1 MRALAVVGAVLV
13 SAIVTQASW
22 DEPPGVFFA
31 RDRERMAAAKPFGA
45 MPKAISRDRSGVR
58 LRNAAIVAAA
68 AKREGL
74 PVSLGH
80 NLARQESGFNHLA
93 RSPVGAM
100 GLTQIMPGTWR
111 SEGCTGSP
119 WNPEDNARC
128 GMRYLAKFYRQGGAH
143 YAALRYHGGPNTRMH
158 GPKTKLYARVVT
170 AGVTRNVTNNAAPA
184 WAGALRMAMR

>member
-1 MRALAVVGAVLV
+1 MKALAIIGAVLA
-13 SAIVTQASW
+13 SAIATQASNW

-31 RDRERMAAAKPFGA
+31 RDRGQTQAAKPFGA
-45 MPKAISRDRSGVR
+45 LPKAISRDRSGVR
-58 LRNAAIVAAA
+58 LRNAAIVEAAA
-68 AKREGL
+68 RREGVPSTL
-74 PVSLGH
+74 AR
-80 NLARQESGFNHLA
+80 NLTRQESGFNHLA

-158 GPKTKLYARVVT
+158 GPKTKHYARVVT
-170 AGVTRNVTNNAAPA
+170 AGIVSPSTPA